1 MERKSRNILV
11 VLIVLVI
18 AVAVFSSFGL
28 ELYARPASE
37 ITLPTVSLTQE
48 PSPTPWVGESGSG
61 LLVEVTPETVQNV
74 IRTLERPASYY
85 RQITVTYAASGGTV
99 TSQQWVDGGWTRAD
113 TTLPSGQV
121 RHSLVG
127 DGTLYY
133 WYDNSRTWYT
143 APADERSADVDA
155 VHIPTYE
162 DVLSEPVEQILQAD
176 YVDLDGVM
184 CIYVSVASPA
194 GETRYWVEVDS
205 GLLVAAQRTQEA
217 QVVLSMTATP
227 VERPAPA
234 GTLFALPGGAV
245 LHTVQAG
252 ESVSPAPAQ

>member
-99 TSQQWVDGGWTRAD
+99 TSQQWVDGGWTRTQLTSPSGRTQNTVVHGD
-113 TTLPSGQV
+113 DLWLWYDRDRDYVTLPAEE
-121 RHSLVG
+121 H
-127 DGTLYY
+127 
-133 WYDNSRTWYT
+133 T
-143 APADERSADVDA
+143 ADLAQRF
-155 VHIPTYE
+155 PTYE
-162 DVLSEPVEQILQAD
+162 DVLRLEPEDITDAGYAAYGSWNCVYVEAAD
-176 YVDLDGVM
+176 RELGCRY
-184 CIYVSVASPA
+184 
-194 GETRYWVEVDS
+194 RYWVDVGS
-205 GLLVAAQRTQEA
+205 GLLVGAETEQDGQTVYR
-217 QVVLSMTATP
+217 MTASALQTP
-227 VERPAPA
+227 CPATA
-234 GTLFALPGGAV
+234 SFRLPDGQV
-245 LHTVQAG
+245 LHQVG
-252 ESVSPAPAQ
+252 